1 MTVETEFVAQ
11 FHGVVDDLDR
21 AGRHDGETMW
31 LLGSLAARLVKE
43 AKADN
48 WTDLKLKISPR
59 SLEEVVETL
68 ESQATAYVAEGR
80 TKPAYVAR
88 LLGISLVASRI
99 NDVKLRQ
106 RDQMLNN
113 FIDTAAI
120 VFINAHNANQAGPAP
135 AG

>member
-1 MTVETEFVAQ
+1 MSEADFITQ
-11 FHGVVDDLDR
+11 FHSVVDELDQV
-21 AGRHDGETMW
+21 GRKDNETMW

-48 WTDLKLKISPR
+48 WTDLKLKINPR
-59 SLEEVVETL
+59 SLEEVVDTL
-68 ESQATAYVAEGR
+68 ESQAAAYTAEGR

-99 NDVKLRQ
+99 SDAKLRQ
-106 RDQMLNN
+106 RDQMLNT

-120 VFINAHNANQAGPAP
+120 VFINAHNANQAGGPAP